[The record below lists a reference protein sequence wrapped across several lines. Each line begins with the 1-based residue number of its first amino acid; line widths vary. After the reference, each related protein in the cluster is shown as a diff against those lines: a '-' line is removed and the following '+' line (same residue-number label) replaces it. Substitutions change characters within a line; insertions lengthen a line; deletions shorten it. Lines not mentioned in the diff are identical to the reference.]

1 MKALP
6 PAYAWVDAVR
16 GAPKTILEA
25 RALYGTLE
33 APGAGDNPIIMGWAK
48 EVGLRSAYS
57 HDSVPWCGLFA
68 AVVAQRAGWEP
79 VKDPLWARNW
89 ANFGR
94 AVTPKDAG
102 LGDVLVFVR
111 DGGGHVGFYVG
122 HDAGYYH
129 VLGGNQSDAVTIT
142 RIAKG
147 RCIAVRR
154 PRWKVSQ
161 PEGVKPCPL
170 AASGAVSKNEA

>member
-1 MKALP
+1 MKALS
-6 PAYAWVDAVR
+6 PAYAWLDAVR
-16 GAPKTILEA
+16 GAPKTITEA

-33 APGAGDNPIIMGWAK
+33 APGKADNPVIIGWAK
-48 EVGLRSAYS
+48 EVGLAKTFSA
-57 HDSVPWCGLFA
+57 DSIPWCGLFA
-68 AVVAQRAGWEP
+68 AIVVKRAGWEP

-89 ANFGR
+89 AKFGR
-94 AVTPKDAG
+94 EVLQKDAA

-122 HDAGYYH
+122 HDAGYFH

-142 RIAKG
+142 RIAKT

-154 PRWKVSQ
+154 PIWRVAQ
-161 PEGVKPCPL
+161 PEGVKARLL
-170 AASGAVSKNEA
+170 AATGAVSTNEA